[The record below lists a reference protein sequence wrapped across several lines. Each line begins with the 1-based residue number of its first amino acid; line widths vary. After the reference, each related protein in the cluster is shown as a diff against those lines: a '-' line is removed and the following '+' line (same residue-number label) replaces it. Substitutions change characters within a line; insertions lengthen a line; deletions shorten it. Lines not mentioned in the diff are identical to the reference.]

1 MVIWLS
7 AVHIKINCGYFSRV
21 LYPAT
26 VVQPGGALNQVQACT
41 ELDSNLVKLSTSSSY
56 LRPEIFTPS
65 SNKIAFTLFSPQGFP
80 PVVEEQVDFFF
91 FFFSISLLT
100 LCHS

>member
-7 AVHIKINCGYFSRV
+7 AVHIKINYGYFSRV

-26 VVQPGGALNQVQACT
+26 VVQPGGILSQVQAYT

-56 LRPEIFTPS
+56 LRPAIFTPS
-65 SNKIAFTLFSPQGFP
+65 SNKIALTLFSPQGFS
-80 PVVEEQVDFFF
+80 PVVEEQVDFF
-91 FFFSISLLT
+91 SPISLLT